1 MAFVSDVVG
10 QLSTELKTVRFQSS
24 ALSVTATDIL
34 LLCIQAQP
42 LQIQTP
48 LQQRQ
53 SMAGSKVT
61 MLFYLSPQSV
71 QRSVVRQ
78 SIQDHVQKYA

>member
-10 QLSTELKTVRFQSS
+10 QLSTELKTVRCQSS
-24 ALSVTATDIL
+24 ALSVTATDIW

-48 LQQRQ
+48 LQQRK

-61 MLFYLSPQSV
+61 MLFYHLKV
-71 QRSVVRQ
+71 YG
-78 SIQDHVQKYA
+78 DLW